1 MEVLMLLSQARAARL
16 DVRAAEGG
24 RLVIRGPATAAPL
37 AAQLGAHKRAVL
49 RALAAHATA
58 VRWRYALFCARL
70 PARGPIWPIRLHD
83 GPECDEMGR
92 CSMCGEPL
100 TGDPPPRFPRCAACV
115 EALTFALL
123 TVREGV
129 TPPAILEAKHEQ
141 ESEEREK
148 HAV

>member
-1 MEVLMLLSQARAARL
+1 MDVLILLSRARAAHL

-24 RLVIRGPATAAPL
+24 RLVIRGPAVAAPL
-37 AAQLGAHKRAVL
+37 AAQLGRHKRAVL
-49 RALAAHATA
+49 CALGAHAAA
-58 VRWRYALFCARL
+58 VRWRYALLCARL
-70 PARGPIWPIRLHD
+70 PARGPIWPPRLHD
-83 GPECDEMGR
+83 GPECDTPGF

-100 TGDPPPRFPRCAACV
+100 TGDPPPRFPRCPACV

-141 ESEEREK
+141 ESEN